1 MIAIYI
7 TYHFSLSDQQTFLM
21 NVEYVMYN
29 SLKILPP
36 LKDVI
41 SKVNAGVVMI
51 FGDQFYIFLIRV
63 DTYRAKF
70 ALRKL

>member
-1 MIAIYI
+1 
-7 TYHFSLSDQQTFLM
+7 M
-21 NVEYVMYN
+21 NVECVMYN

-51 FGDQFYIFLIRV
+51 FGDQFHIFLIRV

-70 ALRKL
+70 ALRRL

>member
-7 TYHFSLSDQQTFLM
+7 TYDFSLSDHQTFLM
-21 NVEYVMYN
+21 NVECVTYN

-41 SKVNAGVVMI
+41 SKVDAGVVI
-51 FGDQFYIFLIRV
+51 GDQFQIFLIRV
-63 DTYRAKF
+63 DTYRANF
-70 ALRKL
+70 ALKKL

>member
-1 MIAIYI
+1 
-7 TYHFSLSDQQTFLM
+7 M
-21 NVEYVMYN
+21 NVECVIYN

-41 SKVNAGVVMI
+41 PKVNAGVVMI
-51 FGDQFYIFLIRV
+51 CGDQFQIFLILV